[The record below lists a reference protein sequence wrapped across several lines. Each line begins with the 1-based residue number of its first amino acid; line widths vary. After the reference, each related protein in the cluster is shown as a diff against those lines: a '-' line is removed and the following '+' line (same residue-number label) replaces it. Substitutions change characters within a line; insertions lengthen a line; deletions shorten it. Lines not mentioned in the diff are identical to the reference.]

1 MYAITIQR
9 DGSRYRKSIP
19 KAMQTTVKLNSTL
32 GFSKHTLPPETLTWS
47 KKSRGY
53 DSLNFKSCAKKAA
66 SAGGGGGGWLKLPKP
81 LPCAA
86 PAMWQLAIHRVKNKY

>member
-66 SAGGGGGGWLKLPKP
+66 SAGGGGGGVAKAPQAPP
-81 LPCAA
+81 LCGACNV
-86 PAMWQLAIHRVKNKY
+86 AIGNT

>member
-66 SAGGGGGGWLKLPKP
+66 SAGGGGGGAKAPPIPP
-81 LPCAA
+81 LHGACKV
-86 PAMWQLAIHRVKNKY
+86 AIGHTYS